1 MLLLWFLAAECR
13 EATWGRW
20 FVSKDFWIAIFSSR
34 MVNYVFSMS
43 CFDFVFTY
51 LHIKC
56 MFLIASRLSLVGV
69 LFQLFLQLPS
79 TKALGSSLCQSC
91 PNPDAGCPNPDAGPS
106 PTKRWLPRGFCFPFY
121 VLSTFWP
128 SLTNC
133 TSAFYWLILGC
144 LCLGLAVAVLNPDG
158 APCAAL
164 CTSPSLSKHSYQ
176 GLRSTS
182 HFLGHNFTDP
192 RADECLKCSDS
203 DGLLYV

>member
-1 MLLLWFLAAECR
+1 
-13 EATWGRW
+13 
-20 FVSKDFWIAIFSSR
+20 V
-34 MVNYVFSMS
+34 YVFNCKQVEPGWSS
-43 CFDFVFTY
+43 FSALLTAAQHKGFG
-51 LHIKC
+51 L
-56 MFLIASRLSLVGV
+56 LA
-69 LFQLFLQLPS
+69 LPE
-79 TKALGSSLCQSC
+79 

-106 PTKRWLPRGFCFPFY
+106 PTKSWLPRGFCFPFY

-176 GLRSTS
+176 GLHSTS